1 MSYMFYSSL
10 PQLIFAKPYQIIR
23 NVGLRAYIQFD
34 VFDLCCSRVIQA
46 YLVLYLSETQLFLNL
61 KTNDFNFEDLI
72 ASTFTCVW

>member
-10 PQLIFAKPYQIIR
+10 PQLIFAKPYEIIR
-23 NVGLRAYIQFD
+23 NVGLRANIQFD

-46 YLVLYLSETQLFLNL
+46 YLVLYHSETQLFLKL